1 VLMKTDRA
9 GMLASLEIRS
19 VYLHRGLAELA
30 ASVDTSVHLRGRG
43 KTLLHAM
50 LPPGMDT
57 ARAPGRYRKTAFR
70 APAAEWLRGPLAPV
84 LRRQLQSGV
93 IYREGYFDRQ
103 AVEVLAGE
111 HASRA
116 RDHSDL
122 LWPLLALGLWM
133 DRFFGLDAG

>member
-1 VLMKTDRA
+1 
-9 GMLASLEIRS
+9 
-19 VYLHRGLAELA
+19 
-30 ASVDTSVHLRGRG
+30 
-43 KTLLHAM
+43 M

-57 ARAPGRYRKTAFR
+57 PRSPGRYRKTAFR

-84 LRRQLQSGV
+84 LDRQLQTGTL
-93 IYREGYFDRQ
+93 YREGYIDRE
-103 AVEVLAGE
+103 AANGLVRE
-111 HASRA
+111 HAASV